1 MVWRCLTTVALLAV
15 LLLGCGRTSAAALEP
30 TARPTEAHAA
40 ALPPDERDTVVASG
54 EVVPRQE
61 AQLSFTMSGRV
72 AWIGVAEGDW
82 VTAGQDV
89 ARLETELLEA
99 GVAQAEAAL
108 ATAQAQAG
116 LLQIEPYPEAIAAA
130 QAEIAAA
137 EAAVAQAEAL
147 RDQLASGTPA
157 EIAVAEAQ
165 LAAAEAEE
173 IAAVQAYEQMEDQS
187 MADWEREATAL
198 RLRAAR
204 EGRAAAE
211 AQLQLTRLRTAHQ
224 VRVAEAAVHTAEAQ
238 RDADL
243 AQLALVQVGTTAEA
257 RAAAEAAVA
266 QAEAALAAAQIA
278 VAQATLRAPFAGE
291 VIALE
296 VSPGETVMPGQA
308 VLTLADLDHLR
319 VETTDLSERD
329 VTQLVIGQEARVYVE
344 ALDVE
349 IEGRVVDIAS
359 QATTVGGDVIYAV
372 VIELDEQPPGLRWG
386 MSTEVDIATS

>member
-1 MVWRCLTTVALLAV
+1 MPR
-15 LLLGCGRTSAAALEP
+15 EK
-30 TARPTEAHAA
+30 AR
-40 ALPPDERDTVVASG
+40 
-54 EVVPRQE
+54 
-61 AQLSFTMSGRV
+61 LSFTLSGRV
-72 AWIGVAEGDW
+72 AWMGVAEGDR

-108 ATAQAQAG
+108 AAAQAQVG
-116 LLQIEPYPEAIAAA
+116 LLQIEPHPEAIAAV

-137 EAAVAQAEAL
+137 EAAVAQAGAL
-147 RDQLASGTPA
+147 RDQLASGTTA
-157 EIAVAEAQ
+157 EIAAVEAQ

-173 IAAVQAYEQMEDQS
+173 VAAVQAYEQMEDRS

-204 EGRAAAE
+204 EGRTAAE
-211 AQLQLTRLRTAHQ
+211 AQLQLTRARTAHQ

-238 RDADL
+238 RGAAF
-243 AQLALVQVGTTAEA
+243 AQLALVQVGVTAEA

-296 VSPGETVMPGQA
+296 VSPGETVMPGQV

-329 VTQLVIGQEARVYVE
+329 VTQLAIGQEAQVYVE

-359 QATTVGGDVIYAV
+359 QATTVGGDVVYAV

-386 MSTEVDIATS
+386 MSAEVDIATS